1 MNHVGVPEL
10 FLERNESIARLLV
23 RAVAEAHHPEAPL
36 PMQHLPAAMLD
47 RPDAASVPVGAR
59 SAGTAEA
66 AAVNVRLGGVGVT
79 YEWKKSFK
87 SRLAAVLSDGTV
99 EVEREADPK

>member
-1 MNHVGVPEL
+1 MSAPCAFAYDRRVAAVNHVGVPVL

-23 RAVAEAHHPEAPL
+23 RAVAEADHPEASL

-47 RPDAASVPVGAR
+47 RPDAAPVPVGAR

-66 AAVNVRLGGVGVT
+66 AALNVRLGDVGVT
-79 YEWKKSFK
+79 YQ
-87 SRLAAVLSDGTV
+87 
-99 EVEREADPK
+99 